1 MATTLILLGGL
12 SPDYVLASSWGFGQ
26 SVLHKLVIR
35 DRPDQLDRVEQ
46 LLREGTDVNA
56 KTTEEHKHPSRTPLQ
71 CCPQWQFPNGRTAPC
86 PWGRSEHPQWSLIQ
100 PLTLRNI

>member
-46 LLREGTDVNA
+46 LLREGADVNA
-56 KTTEEHKHPSRTPLQ
+56 KTTGEHKHPSRTLLFNAVLNGNSRMVELLLAHGADPNILNGPL
-71 CCPQWQFPNGRTAPC
+71 FNR
-86 PWGRSEHPQWSLIQ
+86 
-100 PLTLRNI
+100 